1 MIKNEK
7 SKSNFFNRNSNALSQ
22 QYLSTIATDTTGNKK
37 EIIEKKSIKEFNII
51 NFIKQKNKFYISNFF
66 DEKEAKK
73 FLESKEIA
81 LKRIVLND
89 EIENTNNNIDITNN
103 YLQIQKTEIKNEKSL
118 KQQNQKENSSSPIKK
133 KNKIDKN
140 KISNENKNDDKSSDS
155 EINFNIIETVNNC
168 ENSKDNSF
176 IYKFIIDNADES
188 EDNFRKKLKKEIKR
202 VATKKNNINNKNIDN
217 SGKTQ
222 ASNKKNDKNNIKA
235 DISEKSGARVNPFK
249 YSEINRNLMI
259 GNDIEVS
266 SINDDDS
273 KSPER
278 IQTKNLTTLEDKK
291 DDTNKNF
298 YIKSNSNNQMG
309 INSAHESLMSI
320 LSGLI

>member
-1 MIKNEK
+1 MIKNKK
-7 SKSNFFNRNSNALSQ
+7 SKSNFFNTNSNVLSQ

-37 EIIEKKSIKEFNII
+37 EVREKKSIKELNII

-66 DEKEAKK
+66 DEKEVKM

-89 EIENTNNNIDITNN
+89 EIENTNNNISITIN
-103 YLQIQKTEIKNEKSL
+103 
-118 KQQNQKENSSSPIKK
+118 NQKENSTSPSKK

-155 EINFNIIETVNNC
+155 ESNFNIIETVNNC

-176 IYKFIIDNADES
+176 IYKFIIDNANES
-188 EDNFRKKLKKEIKR
+188 EDNFHKKLKKEIKK
-202 VATKKNNINNKNIDN
+202 VATKKNNINNKNINN
-217 SGKTQ
+217 SGRTQ
-222 ASNKKNDKNNIKA
+222 TSNKKNDKNSIKVN
-235 DISEKSGARVNPFK
+235 ISEKSGARVNPFK

-278 IQTKNLTTLEDKK
+278 IQTKNLTILEDKK
-291 DDTNKNF
+291 DDTNKNLN
-298 YIKSNSNNQMG
+298 IKSNSNNQMG
-309 INSAHESLMSI
+309 INSDHESLISI